1 MDRREFIK
9 LLIVGGTGVIL
20 HKTLACKSS
29 SLLSGSRTLPP
40 PQVNT
45 FSSEVVLNSRLS
57 FHSGYSGTLSEQIL
71 ANVLWAT
78 AKAPLI
84 GSSRIIYV
92 ALPDNVYRYDPDQHE
107 IFVHEPGNH
116 LSESNIAFEVGIASD
131 LIEDSG
137 SGLHYGLLAATSFWT
152 STNNQP
158 SCCPKE
164 SARDNANSSW
174 NPVSSIH
181 IVHCYGHKG
190 TVSGITDEL
199 VAQSSN
205 GSLPDPSTNGTV
217 LLENGFA
224 NLNYGNQFLSTELN
238 LDQISQLVWAS
249 YGCTPHYVSFSRA
262 GLTVAS
268 AMANYYFT
276 GRIYM
281 VRAEGVER
289 YHNRLPSGQLT
300 TRDHRI
306 ERVTDGDQRSQLR
319 AAIPRLPQTA
329 PNYFVYCGS
338 DVERWQ
344 LIEAGYC
351 GASALLQASSI
362 DIQGYL
368 TADFNSSEQT
378 AITNA
383 LSIPASDLALVI
395 FSAGHINV
403 GSGEKSGSNLI
414 YLKANPNPFR
424 DKTQIRYS
432 LASPSHVK
440 LTIYDSLGRQVNILV
455 DHKKPKGNFSV
466 TWNGTNRE
474 GKNLPNGTY
483 YYIFK
488 TGLNEYKRK
497 VIKARI

>member
-1 MDRREFIK
+1 MNRREFIK
-9 LLIVGGTGVIL
+9 LLIMGGSGVIL
-20 HKTLACKSS
+20 HKTLACKPSS
-29 SLLSGSRTLPP
+29 SLAGSRILPS

-45 FSSEVVLNSRLS
+45 FSSEIVLNSRLS
-57 FHSGYSGTLSEQIL
+57 YHDGYSGTLSEQIL
-71 ANVLWAT
+71 SNVLWAT
-78 AKAPLI
+78 ARAPVL

-92 ALPDNVYRYDPDQHE
+92 ALPDNVYQYDPDLHE
-107 IFVHEPGNH
+107 IFVHETGNH
-116 LSESNIAFEVGIASD
+116 LSEPNLAFEVGVAGD
-131 LIEDSG
+131 VIEDSG
-137 SGLHYGLLAATSFWT
+137 TALHYGHLAAISFWT
-152 STNNQP
+152 NTSDQP

-164 SARDNANSSW
+164 SGMFNANGSW
-174 NPVSSIH
+174 NPALS
-181 IVHCYGHKG
+181 VHNVNSYGHMG
-190 TVSGITDEL
+190 AVSGITDEL
-199 VAQSSN
+199 VAISSN
-205 GSLPDPSTNGTV
+205 GSLPDPSTDGIV
-217 LLENGFA
+217 LLENALA
-224 NLNYGNQFLSTELN
+224 NLNYGDQFLSTELTLN
-238 LDQISQLVWAS
+238 QISQLAWAS
-249 YGCTPHYVSFSRA
+249 YGCSPHYVSFSRA

-351 GASALLQASSI
+351 VASALLQASSI

-383 LSIPASDLALVI
+383 LSIPASDLPLAI
-395 FSAGHINV
+395 FSTGHADV
-403 GSGEKSGSNLI
+403 GIGEKSGSNII
-414 YLKANPNPFR
+414 YFEASPNPFK
-424 DKTQIRYS
+424 DKTRIRYS
-432 LASPSHVK
+432 LASPAQVK
-440 LTIYDSLGRQVNILV
+440 LTIYDSIGRRVNILV

-483 YYIFK
+483 YYILK

-497 VIKARI
+497 VIKTRI